1 MKSMLESARTR
12 DTAKNAEILRPGLKK
27 QRKVKREMGNRVKIY
42 RLEKI
47 ENKIPQE
54 RTIAKTSIS
63 QFGRIT
69 FWY

>member
-1 MKSMLESARTR
+1 MKSILEAARTR
-12 DTAKNAEILRPGLKK
+12 DTAQNAEILRPGLKK
-27 QRKVKREMGNRVKIY
+27 YRKVKREMGNRVKIY

-54 RTIAKTSIS
+54 RTISKTSIS